1 MQFYRSFDRSPS
13 AGDPQ
18 MSRLRA
24 TFITLLL
31 AGACSA
37 PSPQLKQP
45 ASAPRAGARLRPL
58 VIVGIN
64 DVHGA
69 LLASPAPRSLAAWT
83 SDLVGGADWLGGW
96 MDAIRGDARERG
108 GEALLIDA
116 GDEFQGTLISNQFQ
130 GRSVVDA
137 FNALGVAA
145 AAIGNH
151 EFDFGLKVLLERM
164 KQARYPI
171 LAANVFKKGTRERP
185 EWAAPAALLEVRGVK
200 VGVVGLATVDTPT
213 VTNPLN
219 VADLDFVPGGPVAA
233 QEADALRAR
242 GATVVIVTAHA
253 GPFPPASEIQRIAE
267 AVAGKVDA
275 IVSGHHHTALGPP
288 PLVVSGVPIVQ
299 AGTKL
304 QQFSVIELTL
314 TDTGHVAGF
323 TVNEGTFPKP
333 GAPQPIFHSYQGRG
347 PEWRGR
353 KVAPDAKIAALL
365 LSYDEQVR
373 RLRESRIGS
382 SEVDLRKGRD
392 GSLGNLVADAL
403 RSGAGGGMRAEFAL
417 QNSGG
422 LRVPEVPRGA
432 ITFGQIFDLYP
443 FDNLQVVVEVPA
455 ESIRDALE
463 AVLRAG
469 KLPLQ
474 VSGLRYT
481 IEWDRFATLG
491 ADRRT
496 WPSGALVTEVT
507 DEAGTTLCQTRA
519 CSPSGCDALCAP
531 GSHAVSLS
539 DFLANGGDG
548 LSMMKDAPRRTGSV
562 LTRDIVMSYV
572 KLHDPITAALVDSG
586 HPRVRV
592 IGTPMRAQAE

>member
-1 MQFYRSFDRSPS
+1 
-13 AGDPQ
+13 
-18 MSRLRA
+18 MSRLRPVLV
-24 TFITLLL
+24 TLLL
-31 AGACSA
+31 TAACSA
-37 PSPQLKQP
+37 PSPQLKQA
-45 ASAPRAGARLRPL
+45 ASAPGPAAALRRL
-58 VIVGIN
+58 VVVGIN

-69 LLASPAPRSLAAWT
+69 LLAAPAPRSLAAWT
-83 SDLVGGADWLGGW
+83 SDPVGGAEWLGGW
-96 MDAIRGDARERG
+96 MDAIRRDARERG
-108 GEALLIDA
+108 GEAILIDA

-145 AAIGNH
+145 AAVGNH
-151 EFDFGLKVLLERM
+151 EFDFGLPVLLERM
-164 KQARYPI
+164 KQARYPM

-185 EWAAPAALLEVRGVK
+185 EWATPSALLDVRGLK
-200 VGVVGLATVDTPT
+200 VGVIGLATVDTPT
-213 VTNPLN
+213 VTNPLI
-219 VADLDFVPGGPVAA
+219 VADLEFAPGGPVAA

-275 IVSGHHHTALGPP
+275 IVSGHHHTAIGPP

-314 TDTGHVAGF
+314 IDTGHVAGF

-333 GAPQPIFHSYQGRG
+333 GAPQPILHSYEGRA
-347 PEWRGR
+347 PEWRGK
-353 KVAPDAKIAALL
+353 KVAPDPNLAALL
-365 LSYDEQVR
+365 LGYDEQVR
-373 RLRESRIGS
+373 KLRESRIGS
-382 SEVDLRKGRD
+382 SQVDLRKGRD

-403 RSGAGGGMRAEFAL
+403 RSGAGGGLRAEFAL

-455 ESIRDALE
+455 EAIRDALE

-491 ADRRT
+491 ADRRA

-507 DEAGTTLCQTRA
+507 DGAGKTLCQTRG
-519 CSPSGCDALCAP
+519 CSTSGCDAPCAQ
-531 GSHAVSLS
+531 GSHAVSVS

-548 LSMMKDAPRRTGSV
+548 LSMLKDAPRRTGSV

-572 KLHDPITAALVDSG
+572 KLHDPITATLVDSG

-592 IGTPMRAQAE
+592 IGTPIRAQAE

>member
-1 MQFYRSFDRSPS
+1 MAP
-13 AGDPQ
+13 
-18 MSRLRA
+18 LRA
-24 TFITLLL
+24 RFVTVLL
-31 AGACSA
+31 AAACSA
-37 PSPQLKQP
+37 PGPQVKQP
-45 ASAPRAGARLRPL
+45 ASAPGGSAGVRRL
-58 VIVGIN
+58 VVVGIN

-69 LLASPAPRSLAAWT
+69 LLASPAPRPLAVWT
-83 SDLVGGADWLGGW
+83 SDPIGGAEWLGGW
-96 MDAIRGDARERG
+96 MDAIRRDARERG

-151 EFDFGLKVLLERM
+151 EFDFGLPVLLERM
-164 KQARYPI
+164 KQARYPM

-185 EWAAPAALLEVRGVK
+185 EWAAPSALLDVRGLK
-200 VGVVGLATVDTPT
+200 VGVIGLATVDTPT
-213 VTNPLN
+213 VTNPLI
-219 VADLDFVPGGPVAA
+219 VADLEFVPGGPVAA

-253 GPFPPASEIQRIAE
+253 GPFPPGNEIQRIAE

-275 IVSGHHHTALGPP
+275 IVSGHHHTAIGPP
-288 PLVVSGVPIVQ
+288 PLLVAGIPIVQ

-304 QQFSVIELTL
+304 QQFSVIELSL
-314 TDTGHVAGF
+314 VDTGHVGAF

-333 GAPQPIFHSYQGRG
+333 GAPQPIFHTYGGQ
-347 PEWRGR
+347 PPDWRGK
-353 KVAPDAKIAALL
+353 KVAPDAKIAAVLL
-365 LSYDEQVR
+365 GYDEQVR
-373 RLRESRIGS
+373 KLRESRIGS

-392 GSLGNLVADAL
+392 GTLGNLVSDAL
-403 RSGAGGGMRAEFAL
+403 RSGAGGGLRAEFAL

-455 ESIRDALE
+455 DAIRDALE

-481 IEWDRFATLG
+481 IDWDRFAGLG
-491 ADRRT
+491 NGRSA
-496 WPSGALVTEVT
+496 WPSGALVTEVS
-507 DEAGTTLCQTRA
+507 DESGKTLCQTRS
-519 CSPSGCDALCAP
+519 CSSSVCDAPCAQ
-531 GSHAVSLS
+531 GRHAVSVS

-548 LSMMKDAPRRTGSV
+548 LSMLKDAPRRTGSV

-572 KLHDPITAALVDSG
+572 KLHDPITATLVDSG
-586 HPRVRV
+586 RPRVRV
-592 IGTPMRAQAE
+592 IGTPLRAQAE

>member
-1 MQFYRSFDRSPS
+1 M
-13 AGDPQ
+13 A
-18 MSRLRA
+18 RLRA
-24 TFITLLL
+24 VFITLLL
-31 AGACSA
+31 AASCSA
-37 PSPQLKQP
+37 PSPRIRQP
-45 ASAPRAGARLRPL
+45 ASPPGDSPRLL

-69 LLASPAPRSLAAWT
+69 LLASPAPRPLAAST
-83 SDLVGGADWLGGW
+83 SDPLGGIEWLGGW
-96 MDAIRGDARERG
+96 MDAIRRDARERG

-137 FNALGVAA
+137 FNAVGVAA
-145 AAIGNH
+145 AAVGNH
-151 EFDFGLKVLLERM
+151 EFDFGLPVLLERM
-164 KQARYPI
+164 KQARYPM

-185 EWAAPAALLEVRGVK
+185 AWARPSALLDVHGLK
-200 VGVVGLATVDTPT
+200 VGVIGLATVDTPT

-219 VADLDFVPGGPVAA
+219 VADLEFAPGGPAAA

-253 GPFPPASEIQRIAE
+253 GPFPPAREVQRIAE
-267 AVAGKVDA
+267 AAAGKVDA
-275 IVSGHHHTALGPP
+275 IVSGHHHTAIGPP
-288 PLVVSGVPIVQ
+288 PLVVSGIPIVQ

-314 TDTGHVAGF
+314 DGAGRVAQF
-323 TVNEGTFPKP
+323 AVNEGTFPKP
-333 GAPQPIFHSYQGRG
+333 GAPQPIFHTYEGRA
-347 PEWRGR
+347 PEWRGK
-353 KVAPDAKIAALL
+353 KVAPDGDIAALL

-373 RLRESRIGS
+373 RLRETRIGS

-403 RSGAGGGMRAEFAL
+403 RSGAGGGMQAEFAL

-422 LRVPEVPRGA
+422 LRVPEVRRGP

-443 FDNLQVVVEVPA
+443 FDNLQVVVEVTA
-455 ESIRDALE
+455 DAIRDALE

-481 IEWDRFATLG
+481 IEWDRFATLAPARG
-491 ADRRT
+491 A
-496 WPSGALVTEVT
+496 WPAGALVTEVT
-507 DEAGTTLCQTRA
+507 DEAGTALCRTRA
-519 CSPSGCDALCAP
+519 CSPSACDAPCAP
-531 GSHAVSLS
+531 GSHAVSVS

-548 LSMMKDAPRRTGSV
+548 LSMLKDAPRRTGSV

-572 KLHDPITAALVDSG
+572 KLHDPITPALVDSG
-586 HPRVRV
+586 HSRVRV
-592 IGTPMRAQAE
+592 IGTPMRAEAE

>member
-1 MQFYRSFDRSPS
+1 MARLS
-13 AGDPQ
+13 AV
-18 MSRLRA
+18 S
-24 TFITLLL
+24 ITLLL
-31 AGACSA
+31 LACSA
-37 PSPQLKQP
+37 APPTRHAQQVSAQP
-45 ASAPRAGARLRPL
+45 GLRRL

-83 SDLVGGADWLGGW
+83 SDPVGGAEWLGGW
-96 MDAIRGDARERG
+96 MDAIRRDARERG

-151 EFDFGLKVLLERM
+151 EFDFGLPVLLERM
-164 KQARYPI
+164 KQARYPM
-171 LAANVFKKGTRERP
+171 LAANVFRKGTRERP
-185 EWAAPAALLEVRGVK
+185 EWATASALLDVRGLK
-200 VGVVGLATVDTPT
+200 VGVIGLATMDTPT

-219 VADLDFVPGGPVAA
+219 VTDLDFVPGGPVAA

-275 IVSGHHHTALGPP
+275 IVSGHHHTAIGPP
-288 PLVVSGVPIVQ
+288 PLVVSGIPIVQ
-299 AGTKL
+299 AGTRL
-304 QQFSVIELTL
+304 QQFSLIELSL
-314 TDTGHVAGF
+314 LETGHVAGF
-323 TVNEGTFPKP
+323 TVNEGTFPRP
-333 GAPQPIFHSYQGRG
+333 GAPQPILHSQGGRP
-347 PEWRGR
+347 PEWRGK
-353 KVAPDAKIAALL
+353 KVTPDEKIAALL
-365 LSYDEQVR
+365 RGYDEQVR

-403 RSGAGGGMRAEFAL
+403 RSGAGGGLRAEFAL

-422 LRVPEVPRGA
+422 LRVPEVPRGT

-455 ESIRDALE
+455 PAIRDALE

-481 IEWDRFATLG
+481 IDWDRFATLG
-491 ADRRT
+491 LGRA

-507 DEAGTTLCQTRA
+507 DDAGNTLCQTRG
-519 CSPSGCDALCAP
+519 CSSSGCDAPCAQ
-531 GSHAVSLS
+531 GSHAVSVS

-548 LSMMKDAPRRTGSV
+548 LSMLKDAPRRTGSV

-586 HPRVRV
+586 RPRVRV